1 MTQILGKDAP
11 LEESIERLSAALLA
25 FGLEV
30 EETRWLNPVPHV
42 WSVHIHDRNCPL
54 FYTSGKGATREAA
67 LVSALGE
74 MVERLSTNYFFADY
88 FWGSAVAKG
97 EFVHYPQERW
107 FRVKSSEWPEGLL
120 DEATRNHYD
129 LNNEIHPEA
138 LIDLN
143 SSNASRGI
151 CALPFVMQ
159 RTRETV
165 WFPVNIIGNL
175 YDCNGMAAGNTIWEA
190 RVQALSEIFERHI
203 KNTIISSGI
212 SLPLIPESEIA
223 KHPRVKASIRA
234 LRNRG
239 YTIEVRDASLGG
251 KFPLVNVNLI
261 NPDDGGCYASFGSHP
276 KFAMALERAVTQ
288 MLQGRELDDLKNFPI
303 PTLDIEAAADPDN
316 LLTHFIDSSGLV
328 AWDMF
333 SATTDY
339 PYTPW
344 NIEGD
349 TQAEFEELCFKI
361 HRVDMDIYI
370 ADYEHMGI
378 YTCRIIVPG
387 MSEVYPVDKLI
398 WRNNSASMALRPALL
413 ALSDLDQEGCADLLD
428 ALEDA
433 HFEETHL
440 VAELIGVAPD
450 AGTVW
455 SWLRMGELKM
465 RLALASGDL
474 SLGRELCE
482 WVLEYAQVPSKAHKT
497 YRCLHQLLSIE
508 LDESRDLKD
517 FLPVLERIYGAD
529 MIRMVSGFLKGEG
542 LFDDFGTHDESLK
555 GFITHHKMLDTYSR
569 LQQSKLQKA
578 KL

>member
-11 LEESIERLSAALLA
+11 LEESIERLSAALRAL
-25 FGLEV
+25 GLEV
-30 EETRWLNPVPHV
+30 EEVRWLNPVPHV
-42 WSVHIHDRNCPL
+42 WSVVVQDRRYPM
-54 FYTSGKGATREAA
+54 FYASGKGAIKEAA

-74 MVERLSTNYFFADY
+74 LVERLSSNYYFTNYF
-88 FWGSAVAKG
+88 WGAAVAQAG
-97 EFVHYPQERW
+97 FVHYPQERW
-107 FRVKSSEWPEGLL
+107 FNVKSSEWPEGLL

-129 LNNEIHPEA
+129 LNNEIHPAA

-143 SSNASRGI
+143 SSQSARGI

-165 WFPVNIIGNL
+165 WFPVNIIANL
-175 YDCNGMAAGNTIWEA
+175 YDCNGMAAGNSLWEA

-223 KHPRVKASIRA
+223 KHPRVKASIRT
-234 LRNRG
+234 LRAKG
-239 YTIEVRDASLGG
+239 FAVEVRDASLGG

-261 NPDDGGCYASFGSHP
+261 NPEDGGCYASFGAHP

-288 MLQGRELDDLKNFPI
+288 ILQGRDLEELTDFPI
-303 PTLDIEAAADPDN
+303 PTLDIEAAADPEN
-316 LLTHFIDSSGLV
+316 LLTHFLDSSGLV

-349 TQAEFEELCFKI
+349 TQAEFEELCFRI

-370 ADYEHMGI
+370 ADYEHLGI

-398 WRNNSASMALRPALL
+398 WRNNSAYISLRPALL
-413 ALSDLDQEGCADLLD
+413 ALSDLDQEACADLLD
-428 ALEDA
+428 ALEEARVD
-433 HFEETHL
+433 ETAL
-440 VAELIGVAPD
+440 VADLIGVLPD
-450 AGTVW
+450 PGTVW
-455 SWLRMGELKM
+455 SWLRVGELKM
-465 RLALASGDL
+465 RLALAVGEVAIGLD
-474 SLGRELCE
+474 LCE
-482 WVLEYAQVPSKAHKT
+482 WVLENASLPSKARKT
-497 YRCLHQLLSIE
+497 YRCLNHVLAVE
-508 LDESRDLKD
+508 LDASRHLQD
-517 FLPVLERIYGAD
+517 FLAIFERIYGEATLNL
-529 MIRMVSGFLKGEG
+529 VLGFLKGEG
-542 LFDDFGTHDESLK
+542 LFDDFGTHDETLK
-555 GFITHHKMLDTYSR
+555 GFVLHQKMLEIYAR
-569 LQQSKLQKA
+569 LQLA
-578 KL
+578 KSA